1 VNMPKAKPTQVIVH
15 RIELQEK
22 ERDMLEV
29 YVAGKTV
36 RNMVEPVVAVAGAYV
51 AYKSAKH
58 LYEWGDDLFTTVSTN
73 MATAR
78 QKREEK
84 LSRDSFENPLKND
97 GFSDDGTPTN
107 IFGLPGWGIWPGVL

>member
-1 VNMPKAKPTQVIVH
+1 MPKAKPTQVIVH

-51 AYKSAKH
+51 AYKTAFALH
-58 LYEWGDDLFTTVSTN
+58 DWGDDVDGTIKQN
-73 MATAR
+73 MAIAK

-84 LSRDSFENPLKND
+84 LTKDSFENPLKND

-107 IFGLPGWGIWPGVL
+107 LFGLPGWGIWPGVL